1 MSKAKQGY
9 LLTDDEGEWVFKT
22 GRSRKSKL
30 PVIKLPNFTGIIEN
44 LIDTKQLCQ
53 GWITSRKLT
62 INRQFEDPKLYHARR
77 VRLAKSS
84 NMEELSDTNI
94 LQLINKRNNKN
105 DNEKIKQLL
114 TEIVDN
120 STELQLS
127 TTPQYICKKVDASKL
142 HDKKAPPSLSKH
154 NKLSINDTLIW
165 DQAYIEEYYGL
176 HTQSK
181 TWEYISKV
189 EYKTLR
195 PTIGNV
201 LPTYAISIIKRMK
214 METL

>member
-1 MSKAKQGY
+1 MIKAKQGY
-9 LLTDDEGEWVFKT
+9 LLIDYEGGWFFKT

-30 PVIKLPNFTGIIEN
+30 PVIQLPNFTGIIDN

-84 NMEELSDTNI
+84 NMEDLSDTNI
-94 LQLINKRNNKN
+94 IKLINERNIKN
-105 DNEKIKQLL
+105 DNDKIKHWL

-120 STELQLS
+120 SNELKSS
-127 TTPQYICKKVDASKL
+127 TIPQYTCKKVDASKF
-142 HDKKAPPSLSKH
+142 HEKKAPPSLSNH
-154 NKLSINDTLIW
+154 NKLSINDILIW

-176 HTQSK
+176 HTQ
-181 TWEYISKV
+181 
-189 EYKTLR
+189 YKTLR
-195 PTIGNV
+195 PTIGNA
-201 LPTYAISIIKRMK
+201 LPTYAISIIKKR
-214 METL
+214 